1 MPSYYRSSAYRIWD
15 AMWRRPT
22 SASMV
27 RVALPLVNGDVE
39 RTMATAEKFIGDL
52 RPLLPR
58 YLVEGRRAEPRERT
72 R

>member
-39 RTMATAEKFIGDL
+39 GTMAMAEKFVGDL
-52 RPLLPR
+52 QPLLPR
-58 YLVEGRRAEPRERT
+58 YLVERRRAEPRERT